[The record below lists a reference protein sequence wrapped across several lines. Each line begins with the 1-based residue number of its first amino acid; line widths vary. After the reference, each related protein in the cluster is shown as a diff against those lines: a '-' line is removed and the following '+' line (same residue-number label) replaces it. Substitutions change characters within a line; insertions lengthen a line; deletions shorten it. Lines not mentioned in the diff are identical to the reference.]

1 MNRSLCK
8 VNLMSR
14 MLLLVALLVLPVTSV
29 LATDKAGIDA
39 SVAAALAEFRKH
51 SPTAA
56 TLVDKAAGVLV
67 FPDVI
72 KMGFGVGGEF
82 GEGVLLVNNEPEAYY
97 AIAGASFGLQM
108 GVQFKAEM
116 ILFMT
121 EEALAGFRRSRG
133 WKVGVDGSVALLKL
147 GAEGRLDTM
156 TANQPIIGFI
166 FSNRGLMYNLTLE
179 GNKITK
185 IKR

>member
-1 MNRSLCK
+1 MSKSLYKTSVRSC
-8 VNLMSR
+8 
-14 MLLLVALLVLPVTSV
+14 LLLLAVLLLAPVTPV

-39 SVAAALAEFRKH
+39 SVDRALGEFRRH

-56 TLVDKAAGVLV
+56 SLLDKAAGVLV

-121 EEALAGFRRSRG
+121 EEVLASFRRSRG
-133 WKVGVDGSVALLKL
+133 WKAGVDGSVTLLKL
-147 GAEGRLDTM
+147 GAEGKLDTM
-156 TANQPIIGFI
+156 TINQPIIGFI